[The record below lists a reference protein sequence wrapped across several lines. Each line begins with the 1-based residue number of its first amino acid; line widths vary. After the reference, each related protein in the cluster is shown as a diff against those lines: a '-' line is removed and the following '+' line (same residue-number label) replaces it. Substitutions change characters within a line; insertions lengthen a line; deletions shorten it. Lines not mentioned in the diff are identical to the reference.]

1 MNQSLGPECFA
12 TAAPQTPPFSM
23 ETVAVCDNSSAMTRL
38 LLLLSSCFLFSGFL
52 QAAVKLPALL
62 SDRMVI
68 QRESPV
74 HVWGWADAAEEVS
87 VEFRGQQASSTADAA
102 GHWEVYLKPLAAGG
116 PFEMTVR
123 GSNTIT
129 LRDVFVGEVW
139 VASGQSNMVWPL
151 ERSND
156 AEKEIDEAEF
166 PEIRYFKVKL
176 TVADKRHDDVEGEW
190 LAVSPKTAGTFSG
203 VGYFFARHLHEKL
216 GVPFGIIQSAWGGTP
231 AESWTTA
238 ETLASDASLKR
249 FNEEWAQVLADYP
262 KAKKTHDEALKRWE
276 SEAAKAKAA
285 GLDTPRRP
293 GAPRGPGH
301 HHTPSGL
308 FNAMIAPLTPYA
320 IRGAIWYQGE
330 NNAGRGHGEAY
341 RHLFKSMIIDWR
353 REWGQG
359 SFPFLFVQ
367 LANYGRVPDNS
378 TWPEVREA
386 QTMALELVNTA
397 MAVTTDI
404 GNPENIHPRN
414 KQDVGMRLALGARAI
429 AYGEDG
435 LTSSGPLFRQA
446 TREAGA
452 LRLWFDHPGGGL
464 VAQGGELRGFEVAGA
479 DGAYVEATARI
490 VGSNVLVWSSQV
502 DAPVKARYA
511 WAAAP
516 DGNLFNKAG
525 LPASPFRTAE

>member
-1 MNQSLGPECFA
+1 
-12 TAAPQTPPFSM
+12 
-23 ETVAVCDNSSAMTRL
+23 MTRFL
-38 LLLLSSCFLFSGFL
+38 IIFAGCILSTGFL

-62 SDRMVI
+62 SDGMVV
-68 QRESPV
+68 QREAPV

-129 LRDVFVGEVW
+129 LRDILVGEVW

-156 AEKEIDEAEF
+156 AEKEIADAKF
-166 PEIRYFKVKL
+166 PEIHYFKVKL
-176 TVADKRHDDVEGEW
+176 TVADERRDDVEGEW
-190 LAVSPKTAGTFSG
+190 LAVSPETAGAFSG
-203 VGYFFARHLHEKL
+203 VGYFFTRHLHEKL
-216 GVPFGIIQSAWGGTP
+216 GVPFGIVQSAWGGTP

-238 ETLASDASLKR
+238 ETLASDLSLRR
-249 FNEEWAQVLADYP
+249 FNREWAQVLADYP
-262 KAKKTHDEALKRWE
+262 KAKKAYDKALKRWE
-276 SEAAKAKAA
+276 PAAAKAKAA
-285 GLDTPRRP
+285 GVDAPRRP

-320 IRGAIWYQGE
+320 MRGAIWYQGE
-330 NNAGRGHGEAY
+330 NNASRGHGEAY

-359 SFPFLFVQ
+359 AFPFLFVQ
-367 LANYGRVPDNS
+367 LANYGRVGDDS

-386 QTMALELVNTA
+386 QTMALDLVNTA

-414 KQDVGMRLALGARAI
+414 KQDVGLRLALGARAV

-435 LTSSGPLFRQA
+435 LTASGPLFRQA
-446 TREAGA
+446 TREGGA

-464 VAQGGELRGFEVAGA
+464 VAKGGELRGFEVAGA

-490 VGSNVLVWSSQV
+490 VGLNLVVSSSQV

-525 LPASPFRTAE
+525 LPASAFRTAE